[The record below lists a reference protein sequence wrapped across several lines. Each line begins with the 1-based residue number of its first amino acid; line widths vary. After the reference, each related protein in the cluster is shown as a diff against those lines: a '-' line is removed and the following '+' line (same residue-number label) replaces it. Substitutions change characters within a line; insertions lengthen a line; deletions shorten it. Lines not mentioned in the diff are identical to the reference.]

1 MRFMVWLLKFP
12 TSLPSG
18 CGRGCR
24 EQVGALAL
32 PGRSGCNEQGA
43 ALQRLLRMSRSRARA
58 LRAQLQAPLQ
68 PEHPSGHGMV
78 PQHPSPHVAGVQIT
92 PARPRPG
99 FCHGMLE
106 FWGVKII
113 LAHPRLGF
121 CHRALEFWGI
131 KIILA
136 HPQPGFCHGALEFWG
151 FCCRGGGRLDV
162 ALTTARRAGAAAGA
176 AVLAQRHRRDTARD
190 TPRTR
195 FVTQGWSRS
204 PSRPVVAGI

>member
-1 MRFMVWLLKFP
+1 MRFMFWLLKFP

-24 EQVGALAL
+24 EQVGAPAL

-78 PQHPSPHVAGVQIT
+78 PQHPPPHVAGVQIT
-92 PARPRPG
+92 PARPRLG
-99 FCHGMLE
+99 FCHGT
-106 FWGVKII
+106 
-113 LAHPRLGF
+113 
-121 CHRALEFWGI
+121 LEFWGI

-136 HPQPGFCHGALEFWG
+136 HPRPGFCHRALEFWG

-162 ALTTARRAGAAAGA
+162 ALTTAGRAGAAAGA